1 MSNWDID
8 PSGVQGVLART
19 GEVATGFETALTT
32 LSSSVEGAASAG
44 ASEPVSAALAEFATS
59 VTADVQAVFLRTRS
73 AVSGC
78 AGAVNAYVAGDL
90 EMAANAQSSAAAA
103 PSGSFAPGP
112 VGGR

>member
-19 GEVATGFETALTT
+19 GEVATGFDTALTT
-32 LSSSVEGAASAG
+32 LSSSLQGAASAA
-44 ASEPVSAALAEFATS
+44 ASGPVGAALAEFASS
-59 VTADVQAVFLRTRS
+59 VTADVQAVFLRTQA
-73 AVSGC
+73 AVNGC
-78 AGAVNAYVAGDL
+78 AGAVDAYVAGDL
-90 EMAANAQSSAAAA
+90 QMAANAQSSAAAA

>member
-19 GEVATGFETALTT
+19 GEVATGFDTALTT
-32 LSSSVEGAASAG
+32 LSSSLQGAASAAASG
-44 ASEPVSAALAEFATS
+44 AVGAALAEFASS
-59 VTADVQAVFLRTRS
+59 VTADVQAVFLRTQA
-73 AVSGC
+73 AVNGC
-78 AGAVNAYVAGDL
+78 AGAVDAYVAGDL
-90 EMAANAQSSAAAA
+90 QMAANAQSSAAAA